1 MAEVEMPQLGETVT
15 EGTITR
21 WFKQVGDEVA
31 VDEVLFEVS
40 TDKVDSE
47 VPSPVAGV
55 LTEIVVPEGDTV
67 DVGTVLAIVGDPGA
81 VSQPS
86 ATETQAAPSAAPEAP
101 APAPVLGAAPAVSTV
116 TAAPPADPAQVVPP
130 TQNTPAAEAV
140 EAKVT
145 NDTRLLS
152 PVVRRLIRENNL
164 DAASIAGTGIGGRI
178 TRKDVLDLLDSNSVA
193 RPPAPAAAP
202 PQEPPKVA
210 AAPPS
215 ATTPAP
221 AAASTAPADA
231 PAPAPTVPPAPVP
244 PPAPAPVPAPAAAA
258 SPPAAPMVAASAG
271 LEAVERSAY
280 VPFNRVRRRTGE
292 HMVNSKAIAPH
303 AMTVVEVDYQ
313 AVDNVRSVHKA
324 AFKAQEGFSLTY
336 LPFIIR
342 AVVDALADW
351 PYLNASVEGDG
362 LRVHHDLNVGIA
374 VDLDNEGLIVPVL
387 RQADGLRL
395 RAVARQV
402 NELAKKARGKKL
414 SVDDITSGTFTISN
428 NGSFGTLT
436 TAAIINQP
444 QVAVLS
450 TDGISRKPVVVTDAA
465 GAESI
470 AIHSVGN
477 LAMAWDHRAFDGGYA
492 GGFLRDV
499 KKILESRDWSA
510 EF

>member
-15 EGTITR
+15 EGTIIR
-21 WFKQVGDEVA
+21 WFKQVGEEVA

-67 DVGTVLAIVGDPGA
+67 DVGTVLAIVGDAGA
-81 VSQPS
+81 VAQTAS
-86 ATETQAAPSAAPEAP
+86 PSAAAEVSAPESEAPNPAADVATVAPPAAP
-101 APAPVLGAAPAVSTV
+101 APAVAPSPAATP
-116 TAAPPADPAQVVPP
+116 DVVPAE
-130 TQNTPAAEAV
+130 TVGPARAETAS
-140 EAKVT
+140 
-145 NDTRLLS
+145 DTRLLS

-164 DAASIAGTGIGGRI
+164 DAAAIAGTGIGGRI
-178 TRKDVLDLLDSNSVA
+178 TRKDVLDLLDANSVA
-193 RPPAPAAAP
+193 RQPETEPTPSAAPPVASPQAAPAAPPHVATPAPSAPAPAAAP
-202 PQEPPKVA
+202 
-210 AAPPS
+210 
-215 ATTPAP
+215 ATP
-221 AAASTAPADA
+221 
-231 PAPAPTVPPAPVP
+231 
-244 PPAPAPVPAPAAAA
+244 PAAAA
-258 SPPAAPMVAASAG
+258 SPAPAPASAPLVAASGG
-271 LEAVERSAY
+271 LEVVERSSY

-402 NELAKKARGKKL
+402 NELANKARGKKL

-450 TDGISRKPVVVTDAA
+450 TDGITRKPVVVTDAT

-477 LAMAWDHRAFDGGYA
+477 LAMGWDHRAFAGGYA

-499 KKILESRDWSA
+499 KKTLQTRDWSA